1 MIASF
6 FRKPSLHLD
15 NYFVHA
21 FPQIIGTQIIY
32 NVRSHH
38 VLLMIEFSIV
48 LERFYDE
55 EEAKHLVSG
64 LERIDLLQKRLAEM
78 SLLTVLY
85 P

>member
-1 MIASF
+1 
-6 FRKPSLHLD
+6 
-15 NYFVHA
+15 
-21 FPQIIGTQIIY
+21 
-32 NVRSHH
+32 
-38 VLLMIEFSIV
+38 MIEFSIV

-55 EEAKHLVSG
+55 EKAKHLVSG

>member
-6 FRKPSLHLD
+6 FKRPSLLLD
-15 NYFVHA
+15 NYFVHT
-21 FPQIIGTQIIY
+21 FPQIIRAQVIY
-32 NVRSHH
+32 NVISHH
-38 VLLMIEFSIV
+38 VLLIIEFSIV

-55 EEAKHLVSG
+55 EEAKHLVSN